1 MSRLQGKVALVT
13 GAAAGFG
20 EAIARL
26 FVAEGA
32 KVLLA
37 DLDGAKAQLLAEA
50 LGPAARAV
58 ACDVSRQA
66 DVQAA
71 VAACVESFG
80 TPDVV
85 VNNAGTTHRNQ
96 SMLEV
101 DESTFDRVF
110 AVNVKSI
117 FHMTR
122 AVVPLMQARR
132 SGCIVN
138 IGSTAGIRPRPGL
151 AWYNASKGAV
161 NLLSKSMAAELGP
174 DGIRVADNGA
184 RLEFRL
190 FGRSDSP
197 TSKKAVEY
205 IKRYLADVGIAANVT
220 LISEDALTEKIGQGE
235 FDMFEWGWVVEPDPN
250 YQLST
255 FTCARRSYE
264 DGGSVLAGLSDS
276 FYCNPE
282 YDKLFA
288 AQGSETDV
296 AKRVEIVKQMQQILY
311 DDWPYAITYYYDN
324 LVAYRSD
331 RFEGFIPQP
340 DPNGSYLFQYGTW
353 TYKNL
358 KPVAAGAG
366 QSGGPSPALV
376 GGIVAAVAV
385 LGGLAFLLLR
395 RRRAGA
401 ADDRE

>member
-37 DLDGAKAQLLAEA
+37 DLDGAKAQALALA
-50 LGPAARAV
+50 LGQVARAV

-71 VAACVESFG
+71 VAACVETFG
-80 TPDVV
+80 APDVV

-101 DESTFDRVF
+101 DEATFDRVF

-161 NLLSKSMAAELGP
+161 NLLSRSMAAELGP
-174 DGIRVADNGA
+174 DGIRVNAVCPVM
-184 RLEFRL
+184 
-190 FGRSDSP
+190 SP
-197 TSKKAVEY
+197 TGLIEQFLGTADTPEARARVIAGIPLGRMSTPDDVAEATL
-205 IKRYLADVGIAANVT
+205 YLASDAARFIT
-220 LISEDALTEKIGQGE
+220 G
-235 FDMFEWGWVVEPDPN
+235 VELPV
-250 YQLST
+250 
-255 FTCARRSYE
+255 
-264 DGGSVLAGLSDS
+264 DGGR
-276 FYCNPE
+276 
-282 YDKLFA
+282 
-288 AQGSETDV
+288 T
-296 AKRVEIVKQMQQILY
+296 I
-311 DDWPYAITYYYDN
+311 
-324 LVAYRSD
+324 
-331 RFEGFIPQP
+331 
-340 DPNGSYLFQYGTW
+340 
-353 TYKNL
+353 
-358 KPVAAGAG
+358 
-366 QSGGPSPALV
+366 
-376 GGIVAAVAV
+376 
-385 LGGLAFLLLR
+385 
-395 RRRAGA
+395 
-401 ADDRE
+401 